1 MNHIH
6 LQLLG
11 ISAILFGIVLILALP
26 GSPAIGVIIAVLGM
40 TFSLAGASGRK
51 EEITNEGNVYS
62 HGLSGDSLLQ

>member
-1 MNHIH
+1 MNQIR

-26 GSPAIGVIIAVLGM
+26 GSPAIGVIIAVLGL

-51 EEITNEGNVYS
+51 EEK
-62 HGLSGDSLLQ
+62 

>member
-1 MNHIH
+1 MNHIR

-40 TFSLAGASGRK
+40 TFSLAGAFGRK
-51 EEITNEGNVYS
+51 EEK
-62 HGLSGDSLLQ
+62 